1 MIKDTNIRDKVTL
14 TREQSAELSKLGKE
28 HNMSK
33 SQIIGLAVSA
43 LLSYKAGEALG
54 QWLYSAI
61 FDENKNSDDK

>member
-1 MIKDTNIRDKVTL
+1 MIKDTNTRDKVTL
-14 TREQSAELSKLGKE
+14 TKEQSAELSKLGKE

-54 QWLYSAI
+54 QWLYGAI
-61 FDENKNSDDK
+61 FDGKDKSE